1 MTDGQGIQQTVS
13 GSVHGL
19 SGDIE
24 GDLNIYRSARSLSDA
39 LREIQALLDHLQSN
53 GIILETA
60 RQQVANEISTEA
72 QENPTSMAQL
82 KEWGQALEEA
92 GSSAALDNEGAK
104 EVLKVA
110 LRQAGIP
117 SSAQS

>member
-13 GSVHGL
+13 GSVHGI
-19 SGDIE
+19 SGDVE
-24 GDLNIYRSARSLSDA
+24 GDLNIYRSARTLTDA
-39 LREIQALLDHLQSN
+39 TREIQALLDHLESN
-53 GIILETA
+53 GVLLETA

-82 KEWGQALEEA
+82 KEWGQALETQGSEA
-92 GSSAALDNEGAK
+92 TENEVAK

-117 SSAQS
+117 ASTQL